1 MFDQSS
7 LEELIIHQLSFET
20 TLISHENTNLKR
32 LTISGNLLQ
41 PLAAVLPN
49 ITSLTYLRINW
60 PVTDSD
66 LLVLID
72 LVQSHTTLDLL
83 ELSIHQGDE
92 YSEYDIDGFDILT
105 NLPKLIDAADSCQKK
120 LEIDEEYYKYLP
132 NDNKDVSSD
141 KDDNNEVESV
151 ENEYNE
157 DNDSSDES
165 DVNGDEND
173 NEEDEK
179 RK

>member
-49 ITSLTYLRINW
+49 ITSLTYLRINY
-60 PVTDSD
+60 PVANSD

-72 LVQSHTTLDLL
+72 LVQSHTTLVEL
-83 ELSIHQGDE
+83 EIASKDH
-92 YSEYDIDGFDILT
+92 SSFDCEVLT
-105 NLPKLIDAADSCQKK
+105 NLPKLREAADNCQKVLTIDK
-120 LEIDEEYYKYLP
+120 AYRYLHDDNDDSDADDDDEE
-132 NDNKDVSSD
+132 S
-141 KDDNNEVESV
+141 
-151 ENEYNE
+151 EYNE
-157 DNDSSDES
+157 DDDSSIENNANSDE
-165 DVNGDEND
+165 DND
-173 NEEDEK
+173 
-179 RK
+179 

>member
-49 ITSLTYLRINW
+49 ITSLTYLRINY

-72 LVQSHTTLDLL
+72 LVQSHTTLEVL
-83 ELSIHQGDE
+83 ELSIEKNIRYDV
-92 YSEYDIDGFDILT
+92 DIDDPILT
-105 NLPKLIDAADSCQKK
+105 NLPQLMKIADNSQLVLK
-120 LEIDEEYYKYLP
+120 IEEGYYEYLP
-132 NDNKDVSSD
+132 D
-141 KDDNNEVESV
+141 KDDID
-151 ENEYNE
+151 
-157 DNDSSDES
+157 DNMKRMMKMMTMKLKGSDYVS
-165 DVNGDEND
+165 
-173 NEEDEK
+173 
-179 RK
+179 